1 MSLQVSLQV
10 SLPWELIDSDSSAL
24 HKIQTAQICT
34 VIHHIHHIDMGST
47 YISHTARLKVWR
59 THTSKTFISSTRRAS
74 SRSTVSQQTYRYNRI
89 QDKAERERVRESRV
103 KSENVCV
110 TDTFY
115 TATPISFAR
124 NKLQQTPRTT
134 QNMATSGRC
143 HMKPASLSQVASQHH
158 EENNALQG
166 RWDRFDLTSWIF
178 LIHGPKRRW
187 IKMNQNESIRQPVFI
202 DLH

>member
-74 SRSTVSQQTYRYNRI
+74 SRSTVSQQTHRYNRI
-89 QDKAERERVRESRV
+89 QDKAERERESERV
-103 KSENVCV
+103 VSSPKMSVWLTLFIHPHQSRLRGTNSQ
-110 TDTFY
+110 DNPKHGHQRPPD
-115 TATPISFAR
+115 AIWNRHPWAR
-124 NKLQQTPRTT
+124 
-134 QNMATSGRC
+134 
-143 HMKPASLSQVASQHH
+143 
-158 EENNALQG
+158 
-166 RWDRFDLTSWIF
+166 
-178 LIHGPKRRW
+178 
-187 IKMNQNESIRQPVFI
+187 
-202 DLH
+202 

>member
-89 QDKAERERVRESRV
+89 QDKAERERESERV
-103 KSENVCV
+103 ASSPKMSVWLTLFVHPHQSRLRGTN
-110 TDTFY
+110 
-115 TATPISFAR
+115 S
-124 NKLQQTPRTT
+124 NKLPGQPKTWP
-134 QNMATSGRC
+134 
-143 HMKPASLSQVASQHH
+143 PAADAIWNRHPW
-158 EENNALQG
+158 A
-166 RWDRFDLTSWIF
+166 R
-178 LIHGPKRRW
+178 
-187 IKMNQNESIRQPVFI
+187 
-202 DLH
+202 

>member
-74 SRSTVSQQTYRYNRI
+74 SRSTVSQQTHRYNRI
-89 QDKAERERVRESRV
+89 QDKAERERESQRESCQVR
-103 KSENVCV
+103 KCLCDWHFLYTHTNLVCEE
-110 TDTFY
+110 
-115 TATPISFAR
+115 
-124 NKLQQTPRTT
+124 QTPRTT
-134 QNMATSGRC
+134 QNMATSGHQMPYETGIPEPGSIPTPWRKQC
-143 HMKPASLSQVASQHH
+143 IARQVRSLRLDFL
-158 EENNALQG
+158 NLL
-166 RWDRFDLTSWIF
+166 DSWSE
-178 LIHGPKRRW
+178 K
-187 IKMNQNESIRQPVFI
+187 KMNQNESIRQPIFI